1 MSELVRG
8 REERERASREKER
21 AREIETQTQ
30 RRVPFRQ
37 PSQEKFFEQVELIVT
52 KKRKIQIKLDQ
63 AWYSEHE
70 LRNDMNWP
78 AHLR

>member
-1 MSELVRG
+1 MSERVRG
-8 REERERASREKER
+8 REERERESIKRE
-21 AREIETQTQ
+21 REIETQTQ